1 MLNVK
6 MSSKHIYSSDAPA
19 CPKDY
24 IISAHVDAL
33 TSVAGIV
40 RNAPHVSNKRFSII
54 QSEVVDLLK
63 PHLREN
69 FSDQSRKIGPKES
82 ILVFVVTAVVSFSFA
97 HIDPDLQT
105 IKAI

>member
-6 MSSKHIYSSDAPA
+6 MSSKHIYSSDAPT

-40 RNAPHVSNKRFSII
+40 RTSCLQPKILDN
-54 QSEVVDLLK
+54 SE
-63 PHLREN
+63 RG
-69 FSDQSRKIGPKES
+69 SGP
-82 ILVFVVTAVVSFSFA
+82 V
-97 HIDPDLQT
+97 
-105 IKAI
+105 KASPAGKL

>member
-40 RNAPHVSNKRFSII
+40 RNAPHVSNQRFSII

-69 FSDQSRKIGPKES
+69 FSGHWQSRKIGPKES

-97 HIDPDLQT
+97 HIDPT